1 MVKSKRKSDR
11 GTRLSEKMNVIQEI
25 NRINEKELEQG
36 ITNTSASWHAKY
48 SSSAWIYIGNLP
60 IQLTE
65 GDVIAVVS
73 QYGEIED
80 INLVREEG
88 TGKSKG
94 FCFVKYEDCR
104 SCVLAVDNFNGS
116 KVLGRSLRV
125 DHVGNYRLPKHL
137 REKEEGNEDMEDAG
151 QGNARIGEGG
161 ELLAGH
167 AYKGKTLA
175 NEYNISQGQDLFAP
189 PTQNLDNLDTTSE
202 QERKEAKLQRKAE
215 RDRIR
220 KEREARR
227 EEREEKRRLKRAK
240 VLEKDDKEKN
250 RKQKKKKDSK
260 RKRRSHNKE
269 DEARRHDSFEES
281 DSSVSRENS
290 SRKRSKKRERLDSE

>member
-1 MVKSKRKSDR
+1 
-11 GTRLSEKMNVIQEI
+11 MNVIQEI

-73 QYGEIED
+73 QFGEVED

-94 FCFVKYEDCR
+94 FCFIKYEDCR

-116 KVLGRSLRV
+116 KVLGRSLRI
-125 DHVGNYRLPKHL
+125 DHVENYRLPKHL
-137 REKEEGNEDMEDAG
+137 REKEEGNEDIEDAG
-151 QGNARIGEGG
+151 QGNERIGEDG
-161 ELLAGH
+161 ELVSGH

-189 PTQNLDNLDTTSE
+189 AMQNLDNLDNTSTSE
-202 QERKEAKLQRKAE
+202 QERKETKLQRKAE

-240 VLEKDDKEKN
+240 ALEKDDKEKN
-250 RKQKKKKDSK
+250 RKHKKKKDSK
-260 RKRRSHNKE
+260 RKRPSHNKE

-281 DSSVSRENS
+281 DSSLSREKS
-290 SRKRSKKRERLDSE
+290 SRKRSKKGDRLDSE

>member
-1 MVKSKRKSDR
+1 
-11 GTRLSEKMNVIQEI
+11 MNVIQEI
-25 NRINEKELEQG
+25 IRINEKELEQG
-36 ITNTSASWHAKY
+36 LTNTPASWHAKY

-73 QYGEIED
+73 QFGEVED

-125 DHVGNYRLPKHL
+125 DHVENYRLPKHL
-137 REKEEGNEDMEDAG
+137 REKEEGKEDMEDSG
-151 QGNARIGEGG
+151 QGNERIGEDG
-161 ELLAGH
+161 ELVAGH
-167 AYKGKTLA
+167 AYKGKALA
-175 NEYNISQGQDLFAP
+175 NEYNISQGQDLFAQ
-189 PTQNLDNLDTTSE
+189 PTQNLDNMDNTSTSE

-220 KEREARR
+220 KEREARK

-240 VLEKDDKEKN
+240 ALEKNDKEKD

-290 SRKRSKKRERLDSE
+290 SRKRLKKRERLDSE

>member
-1 MVKSKRKSDR
+1 
-11 GTRLSEKMNVIQEI
+11 MNVIQEI

-48 SSSAWIYIGNLP
+48 SSSAWINIGNLP

-73 QYGEIED
+73 QFGEVGD

-94 FCFVKYEDCR
+94 FCFIKYEDCR

-116 KVLGRSLRV
+116 KVLGRSLRI
-125 DHVGNYRLPKHL
+125 DHVENYRLPKHL
-137 REKEEGNEDMEDAG
+137 REKEEGNEDIEGAG
-151 QGNARIGEGG
+151 QGNERIGEDG
-161 ELLAGH
+161 ELVAGH

-189 PTQNLDNLDTTSE
+189 AMQNLDNLDNTSTSE

-240 VLEKDDKEKN
+240 ALEKDDKEKN
-250 RKQKKKKDSK
+250 RKHKKKKDSK

-281 DSSVSRENS
+281 DSSLSREKS
-290 SRKRSKKRERLDSE
+290 S